1 MLAQRVVWGYI
12 RFKESRLTCLRLKNP
27 FLSQLGRYKDSA
39 ITREVSFIPWM
50 IPSSFLL
57 HGPFR
62 EMQHGIINQTTT
74 SCILRYTP
82 QKNHMKLCTW
92 NTYKFRLMLVNGQRR
107 VINGWA
113 NDALLALLPLLL
125 LAHCKDFFAVH
136 NLFGIEWWWS
146 NPAGTLCGSGV
157 LVFSGLAICT
167 TKNSNNRKRLL
178 FFKLHFYAHPAS
190 ATGILLS

>member
-74 SCILRYTP
+74 SCVLRYTYTVHIFQRVHRWNICP
-82 QKNHMKLCTW
+82 DFMSHRKNPHETLHMEYLQIQAHACQW
-92 NTYKFRLMLVNGQRR
+92 AEESNQWLSQWCAACLASSSAPCALQGLFCCSQSLWDR
-107 VINGWA
+107 V
-113 NDALLALLPLLL
+113 
-125 LAHCKDFFAVH
+125 V
-136 NLFGIEWWWS
+136 
-146 NPAGTLCGSGV
+146 V
-157 LVFSGLAICT
+157 V
-167 TKNSNNRKRLL
+167 
-178 FFKLHFYAHPAS
+178 
-190 ATGILLS
+190 

>member
-82 QKNHMKLCTW
+82 QKPHETLHMEYLQIQAHACQW
-92 NTYKFRLMLVNGQRR
+92 VEESNQWLSQWCAACLASSSAPCALQGLFCCSQSLWDR
-107 VINGWA
+107 V
-113 NDALLALLPLLL
+113 
-125 LAHCKDFFAVH
+125 V
-136 NLFGIEWWWS
+136 
-146 NPAGTLCGSGV
+146 V
-157 LVFSGLAICT
+157 V
-167 TKNSNNRKRLL
+167 
-178 FFKLHFYAHPAS
+178 
-190 ATGILLS
+190 